1 MHRQILAGLFAMGA
15 ALALAGPAPA
25 QTPTAKQDLGQPAE
39 AETQQPWLLDCDEAE
54 GFSQGRCRILQT
66 VLIKD
71 SGQPLLTA
79 AVERRPGVGGYS
91 LVLKVPHGIF
101 LPPGLAIDLEGTE
114 RQVLKYRL
122 SDATGI
128 FAATRVDD
136 AFLEA
141 LKKGETLKV
150 SVVTSQGQ
158 KVGVPVTLRGFSAA
172 FEELRKRL

>member
-1 MHRQILAGLFAMGA
+1 MIATGAALGA
-15 ALALAGPAPA
+15 ALAVAVPAMA
-25 QTPTAKQDLGQPAE
+25 QTPTEKQNLGEPAE
-39 AETQQPWLLDCDEAE
+39 ADTQQPWLLDCEEAE

-66 VLIKD
+66 VLIKE
-71 SGQPLLTA
+71 SKQPLLTA
-79 AVERRPGVGGYS
+79 AIERRPGVGGYS

-101 LPPGLAIDLEGTE
+101 LPPGLAVDMEGVE
-114 RQVLKYRL
+114 RQVLKFRL

-141 LKKGETLKV
+141 LKKGAVLKV

-158 KVGVPVTLRGFSAA
+158 KVGIPVTLRGFTAA